1 MGFGVVTRAAP
12 NEFDDIG
19 RILSCLTVPH
29 LGTRHTRN
37 CAKFPHRGDWEGS
50 EISTHFLHVQPR
62 LWIPMKP
69 AMHAASPVRISTKV
83 TIPSCALTIRLRAI
97 AIMSASLLLAACN
110 EGVLDPHGPVG
121 RAERVILYD
130 ATAIMLAVIIPVIVL
145 TLIFA
150 WWFRARNHHARYR
163 PDFEYSGR
171 IEMIIW
177 SIPALII
184 LFLGGI
190 AWTGSH
196 DLDPPA
202 ALADSSAPLDIEVIS
217 LDWRWLF
224 IYPHEGIASLNRLV
238 VPAGV
243 PLRFRITSTT
253 VMNSFFV
260 PQLGSQIYAM
270 PNMVTRLNLK
280 ADEPGTFQ
288 GLSAQFSGDG
298 FSDMRFDLVSTDV
311 DAFKDWVNKTKALG
325 GVLDA
330 RTFEGLEKPAK
341 ADGVQTYAQ
350 VSEGL
355 FDTIS
360 SKSMAA
366 TSPQRGQ

>member
-1 MGFGVVTRAAP
+1 M
-12 NEFDDIG
+12 
-19 RILSCLTVPH
+19 
-29 LGTRHTRN
+29 
-37 CAKFPHRGDWEGS
+37 
-50 EISTHFLHVQPR
+50 HV
-62 LWIPMKP
+62 
-69 AMHAASPVRISTKV
+69 ASPDRISPQVPGT
-83 TIPSCALTIRLRAI
+83 PSATATWLRAI
-97 AIMSASLLLAACN
+97 SMTSAAMLLASCN

-121 RAERVILYD
+121 KAEKIILYD
-130 ATAIMLAVIIPVIVL
+130 ATAIMLAVVVPVIVL
-145 TLIFA
+145 TLVFA
-150 WWFRARNHHARYR
+150 WWFRAKNKRAQYR
-163 PDFEYSGR
+163 PDWEYSGR

-202 ALADSSAPLDIEVIS
+202 PLADSTAPLDIEVIS

-243 PLRFRITSTT
+243 PLRFRLTSTT

-260 PQLGSQIYAM
+260 PQLGTQIYAM
-270 PNMVTRLNLK
+270 PNMVTRLNLE
-280 ADEPGTFQ
+280 ADHPGTFE

-298 FSDMRFDLVSTDV
+298 FSDMRFDLVATEAE
-311 DAFKDWVNKTKALG
+311 AFKAWVDTTKTQG
-325 GVLDA
+325 GDLDA
-330 RTFEGLEKPAK
+330 RTFEELERPAK
-341 ADGVQTYAQ
+341 PDGVQTYAQ

-355 FDTIS
+355 FDMIS
-360 SKSMAA
+360 LRSKAA
-366 TSPQRGQ
+366 VSPQRGQ

>member
-1 MGFGVVTRAAP
+1 MQATSPDRSFGPQKPSPAFTAWL
-12 NEFDDIG
+12 
-19 RILSCLTVPH
+19 RI
-29 LGTRHTRN
+29 
-37 CAKFPHRGDWEGS
+37 
-50 EISTHFLHVQPR
+50 ISTTSA
-62 LWIPMKP
+62 
-69 AMHAASPVRISTKV
+69 AMMLASCK
-83 TIPSCALTIRLRAI
+83 
-97 AIMSASLLLAACN
+97 
-110 EGVLDPHGPVG
+110 EGVLDPHGPIG
-121 RAERVILYD
+121 RAERVILYNS
-130 ATAIMLAVIIPVIVL
+130 TAIMLAVVIPVIVL
-145 TLIFA
+145 TIVFA
-150 WWFRARNHHARYR
+150 WWFRARNSRARYR

-177 SIPALII
+177 SIPALVI

-202 ALADSSAPLDIEVIS
+202 PLEDSTTPLDIEVIS

-224 IYPHEGIASLNRLV
+224 IYPHQGIASLNRVV

-243 PLRFRITSTT
+243 PIRFRLTSTS

-260 PQLGSQIYAM
+260 PQLGSQIYSM

-280 ADEPGTFQ
+280 ADEPGTFE

-298 FSDMRFDLVSTDV
+298 FSDMRFDLVSTEAA
-311 DAFKDWVNKTKALG
+311 AFMDWVNFTKLQG

-330 RTFEGLEKPAK
+330 RTFEELARPAK
-341 ADGVQTYAQ
+341 ADGAQTYAR

-355 FDTIS
+355 FDKIS
-360 SKSMAA
+360 SGHMAA
-366 TSPQRGQ
+366 GAPQRGQ

>member
-1 MGFGVVTRAAP
+1 M
-12 NEFDDIG
+12 
-19 RILSCLTVPH
+19 
-29 LGTRHTRN
+29 
-37 CAKFPHRGDWEGS
+37 
-50 EISTHFLHVQPR
+50 
-62 LWIPMKP
+62 PMESV
-69 AMHAASPVRISTKV
+69 MYAASTDGVPARVKANAS
-83 TIPSCALTIRLRAI
+83 PMWLRAI
-97 AIMSASLLLAACN
+97 SITSTAMVLTSCD

-121 RAERVILYD
+121 KAERVILYD
-130 ATAIMLAVIIPVIVL
+130 ATAIMLAVIVPVIVL
-145 TLIFA
+145 TLAFA
-150 WWFRARNHHARYR
+150 WWFRARNSQAHYR
-163 PDFEYSGR
+163 PDWEYSGR

-202 ALADSSAPLDIEVIS
+202 PLADSAAPLDIEVIS

-243 PLRFRITSTT
+243 PLRFRLTSTT

-260 PQLGSQIYAM
+260 PQLGSQIYTM
-270 PNMVTRLNLK
+270 PNMVTRLNLE
-280 ADEPGTFQ
+280 ADEPGTFE

-298 FSDMRFDLVSTDV
+298 FSDMRFDLVSTEPE
-311 DAFKDWVNKTKALG
+311 AFKSWVDTTKAQG

-330 RTFEGLEKPAK
+330 GTFKELERPAK
-341 ADGVQTYAQ
+341 ADGAQTYAQ

-355 FDTIS
+355 FDSIS
-360 SKSMAA
+360 SGHMAA
-366 TSPQRGQ
+366 VSPQRGQ

>member
-1 MGFGVVTRAAP
+1 MCNRAMGTP
-12 NEFDDIG
+12 
-19 RILSCLTVPH
+19 
-29 LGTRHTRN
+29 
-37 CAKFPHRGDWEGS
+37 
-50 EISTHFLHVQPR
+50 STF
-62 LWIPMKP
+62 
-69 AMHAASPVRISTKV
+69 AM
-83 TIPSCALTIRLRAI
+83 RLRAI
-97 AIMSASLLLAACN
+97 LITSVAMLLASCK

-121 RAERVILYD
+121 KAERVILYD
-130 ATAIMLAVIIPVIVL
+130 ATAIMLAVIVPVIVL
-145 TLIFA
+145 TLVFA
-150 WWFRARNHHARYR
+150 WWFRARNTRARYR
-163 PDFEYSGR
+163 PDWEYSGR

-177 SIPALII
+177 SIPALVI

-202 ALADSSAPLDIEVIS
+202 PLADSTAPLEIEVVS

-243 PLRFRITSTT
+243 PLRFRLTSTT

-270 PNMVTRLNLK
+270 PNMVTRLNLE
-280 ADEPGTFQ
+280 ADQPGTFA

-298 FSDMRFDLVSTDV
+298 FSDMHFDLVATEA
-311 DAFKDWVNKTKALG
+311 DAFNDWVNTTKAQG

-330 RTFEGLEKPAK
+330 TTFEKLTMPAK
-341 ADGVQTYAQ
+341 AEGAPTYAR

-355 FDTIS
+355 FERIS
-360 SKSMAA
+360 SGHMAA
-366 TSPQRGQ
+366 VAPQPGQ

>member
-1 MGFGVVTRAAP
+1 
-12 NEFDDIG
+12 
-19 RILSCLTVPH
+19 
-29 LGTRHTRN
+29 
-37 CAKFPHRGDWEGS
+37 
-50 EISTHFLHVQPR
+50 
-62 LWIPMKP
+62 
-69 AMHAASPVRISTKV
+69 MHAASHDRTSREITRTPGASAIW
-83 TIPSCALTIRLRAI
+83 PRAI
-97 AIMSASLLLAACN
+97 SITTAAMLMASCN

-121 RAERVILYD
+121 KAERVILYD
-130 ATAIMLAVIIPVIVL
+130 STAIMLAVVIPVIVL
-145 TLIFA
+145 TLVFA
-150 WWFRARNHHARYR
+150 WWFRARNKRARYR
-163 PDFEYSGR
+163 PDWEYSGR

-177 SIPALII
+177 SIPALIV

-202 ALADSSAPLDIEVIS
+202 PLAESTAPLDIEVIS

-243 PLRFRITSTT
+243 PLRFRLTSTT

-260 PQLGSQIYAM
+260 PQLGSQIYTM
-270 PNMVTRLNLK
+270 PNMVTRLNLE
-280 ADEPGTFQ
+280 ADRPGTFE

-298 FSDMRFDLVSTDV
+298 FSDMRFDLVSTEAED
-311 DAFKDWVNKTKALG
+311 FKAWVNATKAQG

-330 RTFEGLEKPAK
+330 RTFDELTRPAK
-341 ADGVQTYAQ
+341 AGEAQTYSQ

-355 FDTIS
+355 FDRIS
-360 SKSMAA
+360 SAHMAVV
-366 TSPQRGQ
+366 SPQRGQ

>member
-1 MGFGVVTRAAP
+1 
-12 NEFDDIG
+12 
-19 RILSCLTVPH
+19 
-29 LGTRHTRN
+29 
-37 CAKFPHRGDWEGS
+37 
-50 EISTHFLHVQPR
+50 
-62 LWIPMKP
+62 
-69 AMHAASPVRISTKV
+69 MHAASPDRMSPEV
-83 TIPSCALTIRLRAI
+83 TGTP
-97 AIMSASLLLAACN
+97 SASAMWPRVISITSVAVLMTSCS
-110 EGVLDPHGPVG
+110 EGVLDPRGPVG
-121 RAERVILYD
+121 EAERVILYD
-130 ATAIMLAVIIPVIVL
+130 STAIMLTVIIPVIVL
-145 TLIFA
+145 TLVFA
-150 WWFRARNHHARYR
+150 WWFRAKNKRAHYR
-163 PDFEYSGR
+163 PDWEYSGR

-177 SIPALII
+177 SIPALVI

-202 ALADSSAPLDIEVIS
+202 PLADRTAPLDIEVIS

-243 PLRFRITSTT
+243 PLRFRLTSTT

-260 PQLGSQIYAM
+260 PQLGSQIYTM

-280 ADEPGTFQ
+280 ADQPGTFE

-298 FSDMRFDLVSTDV
+298 FSDMRFDLVSTAPE
-311 DAFKDWVNKTKALG
+311 AFQDWVNATKTQG

-330 RTFEGLEKPAK
+330 KTFEELDRPAK
-341 ADGVQTYAQ
+341 ADGAQTYAQ

-355 FDTIS
+355 FDRIS
-360 SKSMAA
+360 TSHMAA
-366 TSPQRGQ
+366 VSPQRGQ

>member
-1 MGFGVVTRAAP
+1 
-12 NEFDDIG
+12 
-19 RILSCLTVPH
+19 
-29 LGTRHTRN
+29 
-37 CAKFPHRGDWEGS
+37 
-50 EISTHFLHVQPR
+50 
-62 LWIPMKP
+62 
-69 AMHAASPVRISTKV
+69 MHAANPDRMSAKETRTPSASTMW
-83 TIPSCALTIRLRAI
+83 LRAI
-97 AIMSASLLLAACN
+97 SITSAAMLMASCH
-110 EGVLDPHGPVG
+110 EGVLDPQGPVG
-121 RAERVILYD
+121 KAERVILYD
-130 ATAIMLAVIIPVIVL
+130 STAIMLAVVIPVIVF
-145 TLIFA
+145 TLVFA
-150 WWFRARNHHARYR
+150 WWFRARNSRAHYR
-163 PDFEYSGR
+163 PDWEYSGR

-196 DLDPPA
+196 DLDPPLP
-202 ALADSSAPLDIEVIS
+202 LADSTAPLDIEVVS

-270 PNMVTRLNLK
+270 PNMVTRLNLL
-280 ADEPGTFQ
+280 ADKPGTFE

-298 FSDMRFDLVSTDV
+298 FSDMRFDLVSTEAED
-311 DAFKDWVNKTKALG
+311 FKAWVSATKTQG

-330 RTFEGLEKPAK
+330 RTFEELVRPAK

-355 FDTIS
+355 FDRIS
-360 SKSMAA
+360 SGHMAA
-366 TSPQRGQ
+366 VSPQRGQ

>member
-1 MGFGVVTRAAP
+1 M
-12 NEFDDIG
+12 EF
-19 RILSCLTVPH
+19 V
-29 LGTRHTRN
+29 
-37 CAKFPHRGDWEGS
+37 
-50 EISTHFLHVQPR
+50 
-62 LWIPMKP
+62 
-69 AMHAASPVRISTKV
+69 MHAASADRMSPDVTRIRSA
-83 TIPSCALTIRLRAI
+83 CARWLRAI
-97 AIMSASLLLAACN
+97 SITSAAMLMASCN

-121 RAERVILYD
+121 KAERVILYD
-130 ATAIMLAVIIPVIVL
+130 STAIMLAVVIPVIVL
-145 TLIFA
+145 TLVFA
-150 WWFRARNHHARYR
+150 WWFRAKNKRARYR
-163 PDFEYSGR
+163 PDWEYSGR

-177 SIPALII
+177 SIPALIV

-202 ALADSSAPLDIEVIS
+202 PLADSTAPLDIEVIS

-243 PLRFRITSTT
+243 PLRFRLTSTT

-260 PQLGSQIYAM
+260 PQLGSQIYTM
-270 PNMVTRLNLK
+270 PNMVTRLNLE
-280 ADEPGTFQ
+280 ADRPGTFE

-298 FSDMRFDLVSTDV
+298 FSDMRFDLVSTEAED
-311 DAFKDWVNKTKALG
+311 FKAWVNATKAQG

-330 RTFEGLEKPAK
+330 RTFDELTKPAK
-341 ADGVQTYAQ
+341 AGEAQTYSQ

-355 FDTIS
+355 FDRIS
-360 SKSMAA
+360 LRSMAA
-366 TSPQRGQ
+366 VSPQRGQ

>member
-1 MGFGVVTRAAP
+1 MEPVM
-12 NEFDDIG
+12 
-19 RILSCLTVPH
+19 
-29 LGTRHTRN
+29 
-37 CAKFPHRGDWEGS
+37 
-50 EISTHFLHVQPR
+50 Q
-62 LWIPMKP
+62 
-69 AMHAASPVRISTKV
+69 AASPDRMSPEITKAPGASAMWLRVISMTGAAV
-83 TIPSCALTIRLRAI
+83 L
-97 AIMSASLLLAACN
+97 MASCN

-121 RAERVILYD
+121 KAERVILYD
-130 ATAIMLAVIIPVIVL
+130 STAIMLAVVIPVILL
-145 TLIFA
+145 TLAFA
-150 WWFRARNHHARYR
+150 WWFRAGNKQARYR
-163 PDFEYSGR
+163 PDWEFSGR

-177 SIPALII
+177 SIPALVI

-196 DLDPPA
+196 DLDPPVP
-202 ALADSSAPLDIEVIS
+202 LADSTAPLDIEVIS

-243 PLRFRITSTT
+243 PLRFRLTSTT

-270 PNMVTRLNLK
+270 PNMVTRLNLE
-280 ADEPGTFQ
+280 ADQPGTFE

-298 FSDMRFDLVSTDV
+298 FSDMRFDLVSMAPE
-311 DAFKDWVNKTKALG
+311 AFEGWVTTMKTQG

-330 RTFEGLEKPAK
+330 STFEGLEKPAK
-341 ADGVQTYAQ
+341 AEGARTYSR

-355 FDTIS
+355 FDRIS
-360 SKSMAA
+360 SGHMAA
-366 TSPQRGQ
+366 VSPQRGQ

>member
-1 MGFGVVTRAAP
+1 MEPV
-12 NEFDDIG
+12 
-19 RILSCLTVPH
+19 
-29 LGTRHTRN
+29 
-37 CAKFPHRGDWEGS
+37 
-50 EISTHFLHVQPR
+50 
-62 LWIPMKP
+62 
-69 AMHAASPVRISTKV
+69 MHAANPDRMSAKKTRTPGASTKWM
-83 TIPSCALTIRLRAI
+83 RAI
-97 AIMSASLLLAACN
+97 SITGAAMLMASCN

-121 RAERVILYD
+121 KAERVILYD
-130 ATAIMLAVIIPVIVL
+130 STAIMLAVVIPVIVF
-145 TLIFA
+145 TLVFA
-150 WWFRARNHHARYR
+150 WWFRAGNSQARFR
-163 PDFEYSGR
+163 PDWEYSGR

-196 DLDPPA
+196 DLDPPLP
-202 ALADSSAPLDIEVIS
+202 LANSTAPLDIEVVS

-270 PNMVTRLNLK
+270 PNVVTRLNLL
-280 ADEPGTFQ
+280 ADRPGTFE

-298 FSDMRFDLVSTDV
+298 FSDMRFDLVSTE
-311 DAFKDWVNKTKALG
+311 AETFKAWVSATKAQG
-325 GVLDA
+325 GTLDA
-330 RTFEGLEKPAK
+330 RTCEELSKPAK
-341 ADGVQTYAQ
+341 ADGAQTYAQ
-350 VSEGL
+350 VSEGM
-355 FDTIS
+355 FDRIS
-360 SKSMAA
+360 SRSTAA
-366 TSPQRGQ
+366 VSPQRGQ

>member
-1 MGFGVVTRAAP
+1 MEPVMHATSPDRMSANVTRTTSA
-12 NEFDDIG
+12 F
-19 RILSCLTVPH
+19 
-29 LGTRHTRN
+29 
-37 CAKFPHRGDWEGS
+37 
-50 EISTHFLHVQPR
+50 
-62 LWIPMKP
+62 
-69 AMHAASPVRISTKV
+69 AM
-83 TIPSCALTIRLRAI
+83 RLRAI
-97 AIMSASLLLAACN
+97 SMTSAAMLMASCH
-110 EGVLDPHGPVG
+110 EGVLDPQGPVG
-121 RAERVILYD
+121 KAERVILYD
-130 ATAIMLAVIIPVIVL
+130 STAIMLAVIVPVIVL
-145 TLIFA
+145 TLVFA
-150 WWFRARNHHARYR
+150 WWFRAKNSHARYR
-163 PDFEYSGR
+163 PEWEYSGR

-177 SIPALII
+177 SIPALVI

-202 ALADSSAPLDIEVIS
+202 PLAESTAPLDIEVIS

-224 IYPHEGIASLNRLV
+224 IYPKEGIASLNRLV

-243 PLRFRITSTT
+243 PLRFRLTSTT

-280 ADEPGTFQ
+280 ADQPGTYE

-298 FSDMRFDLVSTDV
+298 FSDMRFDLVSADTEAFQAWV
-311 DAFKDWVNKTKALG
+311 DATKTQG

-330 RTFEGLEKPAK
+330 TTFDELRRPAK
-341 ADGVQTYAQ
+341 AGPAQTYAQ

-355 FDTIS
+355 FDRIS
-360 SKSMAA
+360 SGHMAA
-366 TSPQRGQ
+366 VPPQRGQ